1 MRTTQYAR
9 FFDRKVNRMSKSL
22 KKSKHNISARRT
34 YWRRK
39 LRRMGVPEI
48 DLEETVSGILGY
60 RMKRRYHDRNP
71 ETARK
76 ASRKW
81 NSKHREYHSEY
92 TKRWYANKRLAQRR
106 KLLLAIGG

>member
-9 FFDRKVNRMSKSL
+9 FFDKRVSRMSKNL
-22 KKSKHNISARRT
+22 KRSRHNISARKT
-34 YWRRK
+34 YWRMK
-39 LRRMGVPEI
+39 LRKMGVPEI

-60 RMKRRYHDRNP
+60 RIKRRCYDRNP

-81 NSKHREYHSEY
+81 TSKHREYHSEY
-92 TKRWYANKRLAQRR
+92 RRRWYANKQRAYR
-106 KLLLAIGG
+106 QKMLMAMGG

>member
-9 FFDRKVNRMSKSL
+9 FFDKRVDRRSKRL
-22 KKSKHNISARRT
+22 KKSKHNISARKT
-34 YWRRK
+34 YWRMK
-39 LRRMGVPEI
+39 LRKMGVPEI

-60 RMKRRYHDRNP
+60 RMKRRYYDRNP

-81 NSKHREYHSEY
+81 RSKHRKYQSEYH
-92 TKRWYANKRLAQRR
+92 KRWHANKRLAQRR
-106 KLLLAIGG
+106 KLLLAMGG